1 MQASKNN
8 IFQST
13 YKSDLQV
20 KLLSQNLSIDL
31 LYNGIPMD
39 AGSKKL
45 NSHSTTKQHH
55 VSALKISICMS

>member
-8 IFQST
+8 ISQST

-39 AGSKKL
+39 AGSKK
-45 NSHSTTKQHH
+45 
-55 VSALKISICMS
+55 A